1 MIMSLE
7 EKKQEVIE
15 DFSVYDEW
23 LDKYEYL
30 IELGKT
36 LEAYPEEEKT
46 EDKLIK
52 GCQSRVWL
60 DYELKD
66 GKLYFRADSDAIIT
80 KGIISLLLSVYSG
93 RTPSEIAADDF
104 DFVEKIGLKENLS
117 PTRANGLVSMIDTI
131 KWIANDA
138 AAKEQMAGQAG
149 HDENTQAGHDEN
161 TQAGHDE
168 NTQAGHD
175 GAVIPGSTGNPSK
188 DVLSA
193 EDVAALQPLYA
204 DVILALK
211 QVYDPE
217 IPVNIYDLGLIYEL
231 NIDKDRKVSIVMT
244 FTAPN
249 CPMADEVMHEVE
261 DCVKRVP
268 GVTGCSI
275 ELTFEPVWDRS
286 MLSEEARVDL
296 GLDYE
301 EDDYGKLS

>member
-1 MIMSLE
+1 MLEQSYFDVEMTLE
-7 EKKQEVIE
+7 EKKQAVIE

-30 IELGKT
+30 IELGKS

-46 EDKLIK
+46 EEKLIK

-93 RTPSEIAADDF
+93 RTPAEIAADDF
-104 DFVEKIGLKENLS
+104 GFVDQIGLRENLS
-117 PTRANGLVSMIDTI
+117 PTRANGLVSMIETI
-131 KWIANDA
+131 KQA
-138 AAKEQMAGQAG
+138 ASA
-149 HDENTQAGHDEN
+149 
-161 TQAGHDE
+161 
-168 NTQAGHD
+168 
-175 GAVIPGSTGNPSK
+175 AVIPSEAKESQ
-188 DVLSA
+188 DVLTA

-231 NIDKDRKVSIVMT
+231 NIDKERKVSIVMT

-261 DCVKRVP
+261 ESVKRVP
-268 GVTGCSI
+268 GVTGCKI

-301 EDDYGKLS
+301 EDDYGKLD

>member
-1 MIMSLE
+1 MTLE
-7 EKKQEVIE
+7 EKKQAVIE
-15 DFSVYDEW
+15 EFSMYDEW

-30 IELGKT
+30 IELGKA
-36 LEAYPEEEKT
+36 LEAYPEEKKT
-46 EDKLIK
+46 EEKLIK

-80 KGIISLLLSVYSG
+80 KGIISLLISVYSG
-93 RTPSEIAADDF
+93 RTPAEIAADDF
-104 DFVEKIGLKENLS
+104 GFIDQIGLKENLS

-131 KWIANDA
+131 KWVANDT
-138 AAKEQMAGQAG
+138 AAKEQMAGLAG
-149 HDENTQAGHDEN
+149 HDDK
-161 TQAGHDE
+161 
-168 NTQAGHD
+168 
-175 GAVIPGSTGNPSK
+175 AVLT
-188 DVLSA
+188 A

-261 DCVKRVP
+261 DSVKRVP